1 MTDLEKIHATQMA
14 NTRLT
19 TIMFEEHQEK
29 KEIHK
34 PLEKRAQ
41 VRRGN
46 LQKSKPNDCTSI

>member
-41 VRRGN
+41 V
-46 LQKSKPNDCTSI
+46 